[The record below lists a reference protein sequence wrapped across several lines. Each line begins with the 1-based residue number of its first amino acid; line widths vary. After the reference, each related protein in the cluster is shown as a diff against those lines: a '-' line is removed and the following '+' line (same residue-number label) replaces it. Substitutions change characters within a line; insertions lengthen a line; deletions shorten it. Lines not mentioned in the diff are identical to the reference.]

1 VSESNTP
8 NPNYEPGAHPDWPPP
23 VKTTGVIGW
32 VRLNLL
38 SSPLNIVMTVVA
50 LWFLGTV
57 IPSMIEW
64 LLINAVWDAEN
75 RVDCWKQMTF
85 PGDPD
90 YLSKELPR
98 GWVQPGGCWAFIEN
112 RMSLFVYGFYP
123 EPERWRVKLSFLMLV
138 VAVLSVLWDKM
149 PERKFFLWYAVAFPF
164 LAGWLLVG
172 GFGLSPV
179 ETDLFGGILLTL
191 IIGVT
196 GITFSLPLGI
206 MLALGR
212 RSKMPV
218 VRILCVLFIEFIRGV
233 PLIALLFVAST
244 MLNYFMPPGTVFDLL
259 VRVLIMVTLFSA
271 AYIAEVVR
279 GGLQGI
285 PNGQHEAADSLGLN
299 YWKANR
305 LIILPQALKI
315 SIPGIVNTFIGLYKD
330 TTLVLI
336 IGMLDP
342 LGIGRSSLADAE
354 WAGLAREVYL
364 FIAIFFFISCFS
376 MSRYSIYLEKKLHTG
391 H

>member
-1 VSESNTP
+1 M
-8 NPNYEPGAHPDWPPP
+8 HPDLPPP
-23 VKTTGVIGW
+23 VSTSGVVGW

-38 SSPLNIVMTVVA
+38 SSPLNIVMTA
-50 LWFLGTV
+50 GAIWFLWVT
-57 IPSMIEW
+57 IPSLIDW
-64 LLINAVWDAEN
+64 LFVNAIWDAEN
-75 RVDCWKQMTF
+75 RIDCWKQMTF

-112 RMSLFVYGFYP
+112 RLSLFIYGFYP
-123 EPERWRVKLSFLMLV
+123 DPERWRVNLSFLLLALAV
-138 VAVLSVLWDKM
+138 VSILWNKM
-149 PERKFFLWYAVAFPF
+149 PARKYFLWYAAVFPF
-164 LAGWLLVG
+164 VAGWLLVG

-179 ETDLFGGILLTL
+179 ETDQFGGIMLTL
-191 IIGVT
+191 IIGTT
-196 GITFSLPLGI
+196 GISFSLPLGI
-206 MLALGR
+206 LLALGR

-218 VRILCVLFIEFIRGV
+218 LRILCVLFIEFIRGV

-259 VRVLIMVTLFSA
+259 MRVLIMVTLFSA
-271 AYIAEVVR
+271 AYKAEIVR

-285 PNGQHEAADSLGLN
+285 PKGQYEAAESLGLN

-315 SIPGIVNTFIGLYKD
+315 SIPAIVNSFIGLFKD

-342 LGIGRSSLADAE
+342 LGIGKAALADAE

-364 FIAIFFFISCFS
+364 FIAIFFFICCFS
-376 MSRYSIYLEKKLHTG
+376 MSRYSLYLEKKLHTG

>member
-1 VSESNTP
+1 M
-8 NPNYEPGAHPDWPPP
+8 HPDLPPP
-23 VKTTGVIGW
+23 VSTSGVVGW

-38 SSPLNIVMTVVA
+38 SSPLNIVMTA
-50 LWFLGTV
+50 GAIWFLWVT
-57 IPSMIEW
+57 IPSLIDW
-64 LLINAVWDAEN
+64 LFVNAIWDAEN
-75 RVDCWKQMTF
+75 RIDCWKQMTF

-112 RMSLFVYGFYP
+112 RLSLFIYGFYP
-123 EPERWRVKLSFLMLV
+123 DPERWRVNLSFLLLALAV
-138 VAVLSVLWDKM
+138 VSILWNKM
-149 PERKFFLWYAVAFPF
+149 PARKYFLWYAAVFPF
-164 LAGWLLVG
+164 VAGWLLVG

-179 ETDLFGGILLTL
+179 ETDQFGGIMLTL
-191 IIGVT
+191 IIGTT
-196 GITFSLPLGI
+196 GISFSLPLGI
-206 MLALGR
+206 LLALGR

-218 VRILCVLFIEFIRGV
+218 LRILCVLFIEFIRGV

-259 VRVLIMVTLFSA
+259 MRVLIMVTLFSA
-271 AYIAEVVR
+271 AYKAEIVR

-285 PNGQHEAADSLGLN
+285 PKGQYEAAESLGLN

-315 SIPGIVNTFIGLYKD
+315 SIPAIVNSFIGLFKD

-342 LGIGRSSLADAE
+342 LGIGKAALADAE

-364 FIAIFFFISCFS
+364 FIAIFFFICCFS
-376 MSRYSIYLEKKLHTG
+376 MSRYSLYLEKKLNTG

>member
-1 VSESNTP
+1 M
-8 NPNYEPGAHPDWPPP
+8 HPDLPPP
-23 VKTTGVIGW
+23 VSTSGVVGW

-38 SSPLNIVMTVVA
+38 SSPLNIVMTA
-50 LWFLGTV
+50 GAIWFLWVT
-57 IPSMIEW
+57 IPSLIDW
-64 LLINAVWDAEN
+64 LFVNAIWDAEN
-75 RVDCWKQMTF
+75 RIDCWKQMTF

-112 RMSLFVYGFYP
+112 RLSLFIYGFYP
-123 EPERWRVKLSFLMLV
+123 DPERWRVNLSFLLLALAV
-138 VAVLSVLWDKM
+138 VSILWNKM
-149 PERKFFLWYAVAFPF
+149 PARKYFLWYAAVFPF
-164 LAGWLLVG
+164 VAGWLLVG

-179 ETDLFGGILLTL
+179 ETDQFGGIMLTL
-191 IIGVT
+191 IIGTT
-196 GITFSLPLGI
+196 GISFSLPLGI
-206 MLALGR
+206 LLALGR
-212 RSKMPV
+212 RTKMPV
-218 VRILCVLFIEFIRGV
+218 LRILCVLFIEFIRGV

-259 VRVLIMVTLFSA
+259 MRVLIMVTLFSA
-271 AYIAEVVR
+271 AYKAEIVR

-285 PNGQHEAADSLGLN
+285 PKGQYEAAESLGLN

-315 SIPGIVNTFIGLYKD
+315 SIPAIVNSFIGLFKD

-342 LGIGRSSLADAE
+342 LGIGKAALADAE

-364 FIAIFFFISCFS
+364 FIAIFFFICCFS
-376 MSRYSIYLEKKLHTG
+376 MSRYSLYLEKKLNTG

>member
-1 VSESNTP
+1 MSESTP
-8 NPNYEPGAHPDWPPP
+8 QQTYPPGMHPDLPPP
-23 VKTTGVIGW
+23 VSTSGVVGW

-38 SSPLNIVMTVVA
+38 SSPLNIVMTA
-50 LWFLGTV
+50 GAIWFLWVT
-57 IPSMIEW
+57 IPSLIDW
-64 LLINAVWDAEN
+64 LFVNAIWDAEN
-75 RVDCWKQMTF
+75 RIDCWKQMTF

-112 RMSLFVYGFYP
+112 RLSLFIYGFYP
-123 EPERWRVKLSFLMLV
+123 DPERWRVNLSFLLLALAV
-138 VAVLSVLWDKM
+138 VSILWNKM
-149 PERKFFLWYAVAFPF
+149 PARKYFLWYAAVFPF
-164 LAGWLLVG
+164 VAGWLLVG

-179 ETDLFGGILLTL
+179 ETDQFGGIMLTL
-191 IIGVT
+191 IIGTT
-196 GITFSLPLGI
+196 GISFSLPLGI
-206 MLALGR
+206 LLALGR

-218 VRILCVLFIEFIRGV
+218 LRILCVLFIEFIRGV

-259 VRVLIMVTLFSA
+259 MRVLIMVTLFSA
-271 AYIAEVVR
+271 AYKAEIVR

-285 PNGQHEAADSLGLN
+285 PKGQYEAAESLGLN

-315 SIPGIVNTFIGLYKD
+315 SIPAIVNSFIGLFKD

-342 LGIGRSSLADAE
+342 LGIGKAALADAE

-364 FIAIFFFISCFS
+364 FIAIFFFICCFS
-376 MSRYSIYLEKKLHTG
+376 MSRYSLYLEKKLNTG